1 MGQTAAENAL
11 GNFLRD
17 RRSRIDPASFG
28 FPMARRR
35 TPGLRREEVALLANV
50 SPAWYTWLEQGRSG
64 TPSADVLDRL
74 AKGLRLTD
82 AEREYLYLLAQ
93 NRPPELIPR
102 EPETVT
108 RELQGILDSFEFSPA
123 MVRNSAWDALAANAS
138 GRILWGLRDGE
149 SVRYNVLEDFFKVTV
164 PRVKDTE
171 PRWTSVA
178 RVVVAQFRAE
188 AFQAGFGPRAQEV
201 VEGLLGT
208 SAEFVKLW
216 SNLEVGLHF
225 EPVKTFI
232 LPGCGAISFKLANFS
247 VDEQPG
253 LKLIVFTPSS
263 LEDKL
268 RVQQLL
274 RESKTHRETHF

>member
-11 GNFLRD
+11 GDFLRD
-17 RRSRIDPASFG
+17 RRSRIDPADFG

-82 AEREYLYLLAQ
+82 AEREHLYLLAQ
-93 NRPPELIPR
+93 NRPPELVSR

-108 RELQGILDSFEFSPA
+108 PELQGILDSFEFSPA
-123 MVRNSAWDALAANAS
+123 MLRNSAWDALATNAS
-138 GRILWGLRDGE
+138 GGILWGLGDGE

-188 AFQAGFGPRAQEV
+188 AFQAGFGPRAHQV
-201 VEGLLGT
+201 VDGLLRA
-208 SAEFVKLW
+208 SPEFGDLW
-216 SNLEVGLHF
+216 GNLEVGLHF
-225 EPVKTFI
+225 EPVKTFV
-232 LPGCGAISFKLANFS
+232 LPGRGAISFKLANFS

-268 RVQQLL
+268 RVQLLL
-274 RESKTHRETHF
+274 RESTLIL